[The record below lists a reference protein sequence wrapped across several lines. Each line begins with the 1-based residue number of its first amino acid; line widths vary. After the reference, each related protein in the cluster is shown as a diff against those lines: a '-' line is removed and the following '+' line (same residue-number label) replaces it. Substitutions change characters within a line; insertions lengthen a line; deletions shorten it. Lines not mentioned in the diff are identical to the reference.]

1 MAGTIGFF
9 TIVYIIAVNS
19 LILSEAGVPLEAA
32 IIATIVTSVIGCLLM
47 GFWANAPIIL
57 VPGMGINALFSYT
70 MVHSMGLT
78 WQEALAVVFVSGLI
92 FMFVAFTSFAKK
104 LSAVIPDSL
113 KEAITVGLGLFLML
127 IGLEMGGIVA
137 KGTDSIITLGEFN
150 DPFVLA
156 AVITFLIAIVLF
168 MRNIPGNFL
177 ITIVLGTL
185 IAAGFGLIDFQQA
198 EGETVK
204 ASDYMEVFGAMSFE
218 NLFSFVFWIAVFSLT
233 LVLVFENIGL
243 VHGHVSFINKP
254 DKFSRAF
261 QANSVSAML
270 SGVFGT
276 SPTVSTV
283 ETAAGMA
290 AGGRT
295 GLTAVTT
302 GMLFAASVFF
312 IPLIKLIPNSAIA
325 PILIIIGGLM
335 LQNIRNI
342 DMKDMSESFPAIIII
357 AMIPFTYSIADGI
370 AIGFILYPI
379 IKVAIG
385 RAREVSLSLYVIAV
399 LFIFNFIF
407 HFVG

>member
-1 MAGTIGFF
+1 
-9 TIVYIIAVNS
+9 
-19 LILSEAGVPLEAA
+19 
-32 IIATIVTSVIGCLLM
+32 
-47 GFWANAPIIL
+47 
-57 VPGMGINALFSYT
+57 
-70 MVHSMGLT
+70 
-78 WQEALAVVFVSGLI
+78 
-92 FMFVAFTSFAKK
+92 
-104 LSAVIPDSL
+104 
-113 KEAITVGLGLFLML
+113 
-127 IGLEMGGIVA
+127 
-137 KGTDSIITLGEFN
+137 
-150 DPFVLA
+150 
-156 AVITFLIAIVLF
+156 
-168 MRNIPGNFL
+168 
-177 ITIVLGTL
+177 
-185 IAAGFGLIDFQQA
+185 
-198 EGETVK
+198 
-204 ASDYMEVFGAMSFE
+204 
-218 NLFSFVFWIAVFSLT
+218 
-233 LVLVFENIGL
+233 
-243 VHGHVSFINKP
+243 
-254 DKFSRAF
+254 
-261 QANSVSAML
+261 
-270 SGVFGT
+270 
-276 SPTVSTV
+276 
-283 ETAAGMA
+283 MA